1 MASAVQRV
9 VEMGADMGMMRV
21 SAEQAKAVANRHT
34 DKLEQLNRGLTGL
47 GMTVDAAR
55 V

>member
-1 MASAVQRV
+1 
-9 VEMGADMGMMRV
+9 MGVMREG
-21 SAEQAKAVANRHT
+21 AEQSKAVANRHG